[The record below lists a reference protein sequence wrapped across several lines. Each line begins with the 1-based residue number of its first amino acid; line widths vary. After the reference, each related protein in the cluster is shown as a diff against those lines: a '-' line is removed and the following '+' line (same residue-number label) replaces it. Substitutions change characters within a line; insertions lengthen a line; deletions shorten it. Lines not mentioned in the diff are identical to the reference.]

1 MVSTDFVISSK
12 NFFSLEPLCRK
23 VLKTNHLHFFLPQ
36 QFLVL
41 HLFNNKYAKI
51 TTMINQRLAQKQR
64 LKILPQQ
71 IQLLNFFHLNTLE
84 LEQRIQQ
91 EIEENPL
98 LEDQKNDF
106 EPLVEKYNKDSV
118 QDYQDWEE
126 YGYDDIPDY
135 KLEYNNYLHNDKV
148 PERPIVGQADY
159 RKGLKEQ
166 YKLAHSDDEEIELA
180 EFIIDSF
187 NDCGLMEQ
195 EVDDLAEDI
204 SFKSGK
210 WVEPQQIIAVLKKIQ
225 DLDPV
230 GIGAR
235 SIRECLLLQLQKMNT
250 KRPDVRMAIRLLDE
264 HFSDL
269 HNRNMDKIKNHLK
282 IDDEELK
289 IVLQLIATL
298 RMKPI
303 VEEQEGITIN
313 QNIVPDF
320 IITRAGDE
328 IEIQLYRN
336 RSESLRI
343 NSEWKEMANA
353 NCQNNSNKT
362 AVQYLKNKLQSA
374 QWFIHAVQQREATMM
389 KIIKSIVQ
397 IQYNYFMTGDINL
410 LKPMI
415 LKNVAEMV
423 GVDISTVSRI
433 TCNKYAETPFGLILL
448 KDLFT
453 EGIANEKGQVISNK
467 VIQSAIEEVIENEDK
482 HNPYTD
488 QQLVSILS
496 QKGFS
501 VARRTVAK
509 YREQLQIP
517 VSHVRSLWA

>member
-1 MVSTDFVISSK
+1 M
-12 NFFSLEPLCRK
+12 
-23 VLKTNHLHFFLPQ
+23 
-36 QFLVL
+36 
-41 HLFNNKYAKI
+41 FNTQYAKI
-51 TTMINQRLAQKQR
+51 TTMLNQRLAQKQR

-84 LEQRIQQ
+84 LELRIQQ

-98 LEDQKNDF
+98 LEDQKNEF
-106 EPLVEKYNKDSV
+106 EPVIDKYNKDSV

-126 YGYDDIPDY
+126 YVYDDIPDY
-135 KLEYNNYLHNDKV
+135 KLEYNNYLHNDKL
-148 PERPIVGQADY
+148 PERPIVSHSDF
-159 RKGLKEQ
+159 RLSLKEQ
-166 YKLAHSDDEEIELA
+166 FKLAHDDEAEIELA
-180 EFIIDSF
+180 EYIIDSF

-195 EVDDLAEDI
+195 NPDELAEDI
-204 SFKSGK
+204 SFKMNK
-210 WVEPQQIIAVLKKIQ
+210 WVEPERIIVALKKIQ
-225 DLDPV
+225 ELEPI

-235 SIRECLLLQLQKMNT
+235 SIRECLLMQLRRMNP
-250 KRPDVRMAIRLLDE
+250 KRPDVRLATRLLE
-264 HFSDL
+264 NHFTDL
-269 HNRNMDKIKNHLK
+269 HNRNMDRIKSQLK

-298 RMKPI
+298 KMKP
-303 VEEQEGITIN
+303 VSEVQEGVVVN
-313 QNIVPDF
+313 QNILPDF
-320 IITRAGDE
+320 IIIRNGDE
-328 IEIQLYRN
+328 IDVQLYRH
-336 RSESLRI
+336 RSESLNI
-343 NSEWKEMANA
+343 NSSWKQMADNTT
-353 NCQNNSNKT
+353 QVSTDKT
-362 AVQYLKNKLQSA
+362 TVQYLKNKLQSA

-389 KIIKSIVQ
+389 KIMKAIVHVQ
-397 IQYNYFMTGDINL
+397 HDYFTTGDINL

-415 LKNVAEMV
+415 LKNIAEMV

-433 TCNKYAETPFGLILL
+433 TCNKYAETPFGLLLL
-448 KDLFT
+448 KELFT

-488 QQLVSILS
+488 QQLVTILAK
-496 QKGFS
+496 KGFS

>member
-1 MVSTDFVISSK
+1 
-12 NFFSLEPLCRK
+12 
-23 VLKTNHLHFFLPQ
+23 
-36 QFLVL
+36 
-41 HLFNNKYAKI
+41 
-51 TTMINQRLAQKQR
+51 MINQRLSQKQR

-98 LEDQKNDF
+98 LEDQKNEF
-106 EPLVEKYNKDSV
+106 EPLSEKFNKDSV
-118 QDYQDWEE
+118 QDYQDYEE
-126 YGYDDIPDY
+126 YVYNDIPDY

-148 PERPIVGQADY
+148 PERPIVNGSDF
-159 RKGLKEQ
+159 RKSLKEQ
-166 YKLAHSDDEEIELA
+166 FKLAHDNEDEISLA
-180 EFIIDSF
+180 EYIIDSF
-187 NDCGLMEQ
+187 SESGLMEQ
-195 EVDDLAEDI
+195 DVEDLAEDF
-204 SFKSGK
+204 SFKLNK
-210 WVEPQQIIAVLKKIQ
+210 WIDPEHIIRVLSKVQ

-235 SIRECLLLQLQKMNT
+235 NIKECLLIQLKRMNS
-250 KRPDVRMAIRLLDE
+250 KRPDVKMAVQLLE
-264 HFSDL
+264 NHFTDL
-269 HNRNMDKIKNHLK
+269 HNRNMDRIKNHLK

-289 IVLQLIATL
+289 IVLQLISTL
-298 RMKPI
+298 KMKP
-303 VEEQEGITIN
+303 VSEEQDGVNAN
-313 QNIVPDF
+313 QNILPDF
-320 IITRAGDE
+320 LVTRNGDS
-328 IEIQLYRN
+328 IEVQLYRN
-336 RSESLRI
+336 RSESLSI
-343 NSEWKEMANA
+343 NSTWKQMTDNTT
-353 NCQNNSNKT
+353 QVTTDKM

-374 QWFIHAVQQREATMM
+374 QWFIHAVQQREATML
-389 KIIKSIVQ
+389 KIMKSIVQ
-397 IQYNYFMTGDINL
+397 LQFDYFTTGDINL

-433 TCNKYAETPFGLILL
+433 TCNKYAETPFGLLLL
-448 KDLFT
+448 KELFT
-453 EGIANEKGQVISNK
+453 EGIANENGQVISNK

-488 QQLVSILS
+488 QQLVAILS